1 MKFKHYILAGVTALS
16 FGMVVNTSTP
26 DTALG
31 SRYYQPFK
39 NVRYSMPASWR
50 GTYYNSYGD
59 TMKVNKYSIYTNGQ
73 ADYKSSWSGWRK
85 LAFAKVSKKYYTL
98 NAYATMGANS
108 SRRWKMYRKGGNTYL
123 YHIGAMNSRAKW
135 KKYIKPKLVRGYYMA
150 DSTNFYYNTW
160 RGAFV
165 NYSAN
170 LYKTKKDAANEENE
184 IKIVTNPRTKYYAKW
199 LSKYQNEPYQDVI
212 RIKYGS
218 HYYYANNKDKDFIP
232 YNTYYYN
239 GGFISE
245 FKPTQ
250 KSKIYLKNG
259 RRVHTNDTWTWFHGK
274 DDNYL
279 TDYTYKNG
287 KWHKGS
293 TDYFSD

>member
-16 FGMVVNTSTP
+16 FGMVVNTLTP

-135 KKYIKPKLVRGYYMA
+135 KKYVKPIK
-150 DSTNFYYNTW
+150 
-160 RGAFV
+160 
-165 NYSAN
+165 
-170 LYKTKKDAANEENE
+170 YKTAKYNGFYFDDYSSAYLQADYGSQKLYTSSSSAQKKSGKH
-184 IKIVTNPRTKYYAKW
+184 ITVKSIYHKYYAKW
-199 LSKYQNEPYQDVI
+199 DNEGKDDVLRI
-212 RIKYGS
+212 RYGS
-218 HYYYANNKDKDFIP
+218 KTYFIKANGEFQP
-232 YNTYYYN
+232 YNSWFDSSIKRIYSPY
-239 GGFISE
+239 S
-245 FKPTQ
+245 PSS
-250 KSKIYLKNG
+250 KSKIVFPHGEKYSKAKYWSKVQYFRGGTLD
-259 RRVHTNDTWTWFHGK
+259 TNSWK
-274 DDNYL
+274 MN
-279 TDYTYKNG
+279 NG
-287 KWHKGS
+287 KWVS
-293 TDYFSD
+293 EY